1 MIRQPFAKIIVF
13 TRKFSLTKIWSS
25 NPVFDWSAK
34 LWHVDISLMEE
45 MLKFVTMSSVIAM
58 EMIRDG
64 IWRKHT
70 LHSEER
76 REKVLLRRANSRVRN
91 QFFLLYLSLSW
102 IKDLDQ
108 AKCFLQVHALLRELR
123 AGADHVWGKQPWRL
137 FCVCLLQYLN
147 SL

>member
-1 MIRQPFAKIIVF
+1 
-13 TRKFSLTKIWSS
+13 
-25 NPVFDWSAK
+25 
-34 LWHVDISLMEE
+34 
-45 MLKFVTMSSVIAM
+45 
-58 EMIRDG
+58 MIRDG

-123 AGADHVWGKQPWRL
+123 AGADHVWGKQP
-137 FCVCLLQYLN
+137 
-147 SL
+147 